1 LPLQIVDK
9 VNKTEGFMEDLRAAS
24 EKLAGAWL
32 ALSSNV
38 WRNRLMEEMTFHEF
52 CICRLLHQSR
62 KETHNATWLCRR
74 TGILRSQMNRELGAM
89 EAKGYLR
96 RLRMEEDRRQ
106 VAILLLPKGESV
118 YLRQR
123 EAILQLVDEI
133 VARLGAENAAAVAG
147 QVQLV
152 VQTLQAVF
160 EQKGKE

>member
-1 LPLQIVDK
+1 
-9 VNKTEGFMEDLRAAS
+9 
-24 EKLAGAWL
+24 
-32 ALSSNV
+32 
-38 WRNRLMEEMTFHEF
+38 
-52 CICRLLHQSR
+52 
-62 KETHNATWLCRR
+62 
-74 TGILRSQMNRELGAM
+74 M

>member
-1 LPLQIVDK
+1 
-9 VNKTEGFMEDLRAAS
+9 
-24 EKLAGAWL
+24 
-32 ALSSNV
+32 
-38 WRNRLMEEMTFHEF
+38 
-52 CICRLLHQSR
+52 
-62 KETHNATWLCRR
+62 
-74 TGILRSQMNRELGAM
+74 M

-106 VAILLLPKGESV
+106 VAILLLPEGESV

-123 EAILQLVDEI
+123 EAILQLVDEL
-133 VARLGAENAAAVAG
+133 VARLGAESAVAVAG

>member
-1 LPLQIVDK
+1 
-9 VNKTEGFMEDLRAAS
+9 
-24 EKLAGAWL
+24 
-32 ALSSNV
+32 
-38 WRNRLMEEMTFHEF
+38 
-52 CICRLLHQSR
+52 
-62 KETHNATWLCRR
+62 
-74 TGILRSQMNRELGAM
+74 M

-106 VAILLLPKGESV
+106 VAILLLPNGESV

>member
-1 LPLQIVDK
+1 
-9 VNKTEGFMEDLRAAS
+9 
-24 EKLAGAWL
+24 
-32 ALSSNV
+32 
-38 WRNRLMEEMTFHEF
+38 
-52 CICRLLHQSR
+52 
-62 KETHNATWLCRR
+62 
-74 TGILRSQMNRELGAM
+74 M

-123 EAILQLVDEI
+123 EAVLQLVDEI